1 MKVNALQQAAAFV
14 PARAESNV
22 QAALWRRALEQ
33 AQWHSGSHG
42 AAPARAAAP
51 ARQAQAD
58 HAPHAPHA
66 TQALRQEPALPES
79 DAAPPAPAAE
89 PAGES
94 VEIVSRISA
103 PEIAPNPALA
113 TVPPQA
119 LPPAAT
125 WIARPAAVVSA
136 AAGAKAQS
144 PLLASAELP
153 VWPLFATQVSLRG
166 NQVSAAVRDSRLGPA
181 DKETL
186 RRALARQLSATGL
199 QLAELRVNGQPIEP

>member
-1 MKVNALQQAAAFV
+1 MKINALQQAAALV
-14 PARAESNV
+14 PARVESNV

-33 AQWHSGSHG
+33 AQWQSDSHG

-51 ARQAQAD
+51 ARQAQAELAM
-58 HAPHAPHA
+58 HAA
-66 TQALRQEPALPES
+66 QALRQQPALPDN
-79 DAAPPAPAAE
+79 DAAPPALAAE

-94 VEIVSRISA
+94 VETVSRTSA
-103 PEIAPNPALA
+103 PEIAPTPAPA

-136 AAGAKAQS
+136 APSAKAQP

-153 VWPLFATQVSLRG
+153 VWPLFATQASLRG

-181 DKETL
+181 GIETL